1 MIKINLLGDSLAQ
14 TGKKA
19 DKAEPVQVYA
29 QGEGA
34 PRSSLPIAGLVV
46 GLLFAACGGVY
57 YIYLNREVAKSEARR
72 DELARTKK
80 ELDKYLQL
88 EQTFKEQKESLA
100 KKKEV
105 MVGLRIQQHLPV
117 HFLEE
122 LANCTPD
129 DVWFKEIS
137 QKDAVITVKGEGG
150 SFEAVNQFRTRLQE
164 QKKWFGN
171 IVYPGA
177 TKKASVWEFSVSFE
191 LKKP

>member
-1 MIKINLLGDSLAQ
+1 MIRINLLGDSLAQ
-14 TGKKA
+14 AGKKV
-19 DKAEPVQVYA
+19 DKAEPAQVYA

-34 PRSSLPIAGLVV
+34 PRASLPVAGLVV
-46 GLLFAACGGVY
+46 GLLLASCGGLY
-57 YIYLNREVAKSEARR
+57 YLYLTREVARATARR

-100 KKKEV
+100 KKKEI

-117 HFLEE
+117 HFFEE

-129 DVWFKEIS
+129 DVWFREIA
-137 QKDAVITVKGEGG
+137 QKDTVITVKGEGG
-150 SFEAVNQFRTRLQE
+150 SFEAVNQFRTRLQD

-177 TKKASVWEFSVSFE
+177 EKKGNVWTFTVSFE